1 MYNQLTPVVRNLLII
16 NVLIYVLN
24 LLLVEDLNTMFGLH
38 YIYSIHFAPWEFLT
52 YMFLHSMNPMHL
64 FSNMLALFF
73 FGPWLERVLGSQRFL
88 AFYVIT
94 GMGAGLLQQGAF
106 YYQDTQIEMQ
116 IEMEAENKKQAAE
129 LYNRYNSEVVNNV
142 GRVVV
147 GASGAVF
154 GVLIAFALIF
164 PNVQMQFIFLP
175 VGLKAKYLVTIFIL
189 YELYSGVYYSDSSPV
204 AHFAHLGGAL
214 IGFILIKFWGIKREH

>member
-16 NVLIYVLN
+16 NVIVYLLN
-24 LLLVEDLNTMFGLH
+24 MVLVEDLNTMFGLH

-88 AFYVIT
+88 AFYIIT

-106 YYQDTQIEMQ
+106 YYQDQQKVYEIEMSGENARQ
-116 IEMEAENKKQAAE
+116 KTIE
-129 LYNRYNSEVVNNV
+129 YNHHVETLNNPNS
-142 GRVVV
+142 VVV

-164 PNVQMQFIFLP
+164 PNVQMQFIFFP

-214 IGFILIKFWGIKREH
+214 IGFILIKFWGIKKQH